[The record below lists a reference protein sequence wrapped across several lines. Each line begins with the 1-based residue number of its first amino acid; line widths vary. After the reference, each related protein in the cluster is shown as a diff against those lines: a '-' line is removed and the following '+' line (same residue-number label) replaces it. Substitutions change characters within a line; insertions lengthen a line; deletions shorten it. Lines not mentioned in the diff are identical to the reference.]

1 MGSFSI
7 RIFYGTECPC
17 FLFAGG
23 GFWVCNHPLSEV
35 LKFLFHVFGVSEFIS
50 GLAECLFC
58 PPPRQ
63 PRSGVSVSLSYQ
75 PLSLQFLFSEI

>member
-35 LKFLFHVFGVSEFIS
+35 LKFLFYVFGVSEFIS

-58 PPPRQ
+58 PTPPTKVW
-63 PRSGVSVSLSYQ
+63 SFCVFELSASESAVS
-75 PLSLQFLFSEI
+75 FL